1 MKLFH
6 LADLH
11 LGKRVNG
18 ISMLADQDYI
28 LKQVLMM
35 VDLKKPDAVLLCG
48 DIYDKPIP
56 PEEAVHLFDHFLRDL
71 SRRGVDT
78 FVIAGNHDSAE
89 RLAFGSSLMRDSHV
103 YMADVFQGSPQ
114 PIRVPDTFGY
124 VNLYLLPF
132 LKPAMVRAVY
142 PDAEVTTYE
151 DALRYVVEKMNPDPA
166 ERNILLSHQFV
177 TGAKTSESEDV
188 TVGGLDQVPA
198 GVFEPFDYTALGHL
212 HRPQSIG
219 SDRVRYSG
227 TPLKYSLSEAADQ
240 KGITVVELQK
250 KGRPVRIQQIP
261 LIPMRDMREIRGT
274 YAEITARPNYID
286 TNTED
291 YVHVVLTDEHDIPDV
306 MNKLRTIY
314 PNIMSLE
321 YDNVRTRERRTV
333 NESAREDEKTPAE
346 LFQEFYEIQ
355 NNTAMSPV
363 QKAFTEALMKNLWEE
378 AT

>member
-1 MKLFH
+1 
-6 LADLH
+6 
-11 LGKRVNG
+11 
-18 ISMLADQDYI
+18 MLADQDYI

-103 YMADVFQGSPQ
+103 YMADVFQGAPQ
-114 PIRVPDTFGY
+114 PIRVPDTFGH

-333 NESAREDEKTPAE
+333 DESAREDEKTPAE

>member
-1 MKLFH
+1 
-6 LADLH
+6 
-11 LGKRVNG
+11 
-18 ISMLADQDYI
+18 MLADQDYI

-114 PIRVPDTFGY
+114 PIRVPDTFGH

-198 GVFEPFDYTALGHL
+198 RVFEPFDYTALGHL

>member
-114 PIRVPDTFGY
+114 PIRVPDTFGH

-333 NESAREDEKTPAE
+333 DDSAREEEKTPAE